1 MQKNIN
7 KFIEYNIIISF
18 LNKKRY
24 KNKEKTKEIVHLIQ
38 DMEKKFINVHLELN
52 STFSL
57 VIIVFLLKVLT
68 MCVISS
74 IIIFVNF
81 ISRGGAVGSSS
92 GS

>member
-52 STFSL
+52 STNDKKL
-57 VIIVFLLKVLT
+57 CKRLKK
-68 MCVISS
+68 MS
-74 IIIFVNF
+74 IIFEYF
-81 ISRGGAVGSSS
+81 TKK
-92 GS
+92 

>member
-38 DMEKKFINVHLELN
+38 DMEKQFINVHLELN
-52 STFSL
+52 STHF
-57 VIIVFLLKVLT
+57 
-68 MCVISS
+68 
-74 IIIFVNF
+74 
-81 ISRGGAVGSSS
+81 
-92 GS
+92 

>member
-1 MQKNIN
+1 MHLVFAFLKNKCIFAICHAKNIN

-52 STFSL
+52 ST
-57 VIIVFLLKVLT
+57 VNYT
-68 MCVISS
+68 MFYIKNQ
-74 IIIFVNF
+74 I
-81 ISRGGAVGSSS
+81 
-92 GS
+92 

>member
-52 STFSL
+52 STKYKKAGKKRIKL
-57 VIIVFLLKVLT
+57 YINDNKWY
-68 MCVISS
+68 
-74 IIIFVNF
+74 N
-81 ISRGGAVGSSS
+81 
-92 GS
+92 

>member
-52 STFSL
+52 STDKN
-57 VIIVFLLKVLT
+57 IIKKILK
-68 MCVISS
+68 
-74 IIIFVNF
+74 II
-81 ISRGGAVGSSS
+81 
-92 GS
+92 